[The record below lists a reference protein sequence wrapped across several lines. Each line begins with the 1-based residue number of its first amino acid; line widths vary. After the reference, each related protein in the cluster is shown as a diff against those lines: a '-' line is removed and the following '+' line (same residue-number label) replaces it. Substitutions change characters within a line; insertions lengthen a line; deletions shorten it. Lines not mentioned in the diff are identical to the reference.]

1 MPRKI
6 AILMIMVAILLLAAC
21 AKRNTEYQ
29 PDEAVTLVK
38 QIPVVGN
45 PLDLSHDDSSIYVAL
60 DQGGIAV
67 INRNNYNQKW
77 FTNLFAEDGS
87 MTTLGRI
94 KKITALPQFNRL
106 FINEITATDRITILD
121 ISDPDTL
128 VYKFNIIGG
137 TGGIRAMDSFPLDT
151 PSDNFLMAVGY
162 SSGDGFKYDRYDGNH
177 YSENQFRIL
186 TPATASG
193 FFLTTDKVY
202 IACEQRGLLIYDR
215 ATLQLLG
222 ELAVPGEAL
231 KVKVEGNY
239 AFIAS
244 RQAGL
249 NVVDVSNPAAPVR
262 VGGFDTTGYAN
273 SIDIS
278 GNLAAVSSGSGGV
291 YIFDITH
298 PRSFFL
304 VQQLNTIGY
313 TNNARFVG
321 DKLVVAARDQG
332 LLIYEIH

>member
-6 AILMIMVAILLLAAC
+6 AIIMTLVAILILVAC

-29 PDEAVTLVK
+29 PNEAVTLVK

-87 MTTLGRI
+87 EVILGRI
-94 KKITALPQFNRL
+94 KKASALPQYHRL
-106 FINEITATDRITILD
+106 FIYEIEGTNEITILD
-121 ISDPDTL
+121 TSNPDSL
-128 VYKFNIIGG
+128 VYKFHIAGG
-137 TGGIRAMDSFPLDT
+137 TSSIRDMDSYPLDT
-151 PSDNFLMAVGY
+151 PNENYLMAVGY
-162 SSGDGFKYDRYDGNH
+162 SSGAEFKYDLYDGNH
-177 YSENQFRIL
+177 MNQNQFRIS

-193 FFLTTDKVY
+193 FFLTPDKVY

-215 ATLQLLG
+215 AGLQLLG

-249 NVVDVSNPAAPVR
+249 NVVDVSNPSAPVR
-262 VGGFDTTGYAN
+262 VSGFDTTGYAN

-298 PRSFFL
+298 PESFFL